1 MRTPNFDSPT
11 NPLRV
16 LVVDDDIESADV
28 FAELLVSLGHQVQ
41 VAYDGTTGLSIDE
54 SWEPNVVFLDLGL
67 PTMDGYEVAER
78 LRARRPG
85 KVRIVALTGFGQPA
99 DLARSRIAG
108 CEHHLVKPARLSDI
122 LQALAERG

>member
-1 MRTPNFDSPT
+1 MRTPDFDSPT
-11 NPLRV
+11 TPLRV
-16 LVVDDDIESADV
+16 LVVDDDTESADV

-54 SWEPNVVFLDLGL
+54 SWQPHVVFLDLGL
-67 PTMDGYEVAER
+67 PAMDGYEVAER

-85 KVRIVALTGFGQPA
+85 EVRIVALTGFGQPA
-99 DLARSRIAG
+99 DLVRSRSAG

-122 LQALAERG
+122 LQALAERT